1 MTQIYM
7 RELNGSTNRKDTE
20 DQKNLPQDG
29 AENFERDL
37 DESLA
42 FQIVEAFYFIDV
54 ANFDSAIH
62 NCNRV
67 LELDDANVP
76 ALRCLATA
84 HWLKGARDEA
94 LDVFERAL
102 SLDGGKNPYLL
113 RSFSVSSGLSGDH
126 DRALA
131 LMTAAT
137 EVSPLNPLAWRARGI
152 MSYLYSG
159 DRDSCLDFLSKAYE
173 LSGGIDME
181 AMRFK
186 GQVLME
192 HGRFSEALS
201 TLRLA
206 LHVAPGDPMTLASMA
221 TCIAAI
227 QDKDMASVRF
237 PPNYVLK
244 LQLMDDLTLFEF
256 CEDPEELFEAAIFP
270 NLVATVSE
278 NQARKFTNYVRSDGA
293 SMKGGWGSIKAMQK
307 AGQKQQSDVSNSVDA
322 PPDILFRY
330 GLYCLHRGIQ
340 LHSKEYTSKAKNL
353 FMR

>member
-7 RELNGSTNRKDTE
+7 REMNGDANRDSNDDRNST
-20 DQKNLPQDG
+20 QDG
-29 AENFERDL
+29 PENFERDL

-42 FQIVEAFYFIDV
+42 FQTVEAFYFVDV
-54 ANFDSAIH
+54 ENFESAIH

-67 LELDDANVP
+67 LELDGANVP
-76 ALRCLATA
+76 ALRCLAVA
-84 HWLKGARDEA
+84 YWLKGSRSEA

-113 RSFSVSSGLSGDH
+113 RSFSVALGLSGDH

-137 EVSPLNPLAWRARGI
+137 DSGPLNPLAWRARGM

-159 DRDSCLDFLSKAYE
+159 DRSACLDHLSKAYE

-181 AMRFK
+181 AMRFQ

-192 HGRFSEALS
+192 LGRFSEALD

-206 LHVAPGDPMTLASMA
+206 LHITPGDPMTLASMA
-221 TCIAAI
+221 TCLAAI
-227 QDKDMASVRF
+227 QDKDMASVKF
-237 PPNYVLK
+237 PPNYALK
-244 LQLMDDLTLFEF
+244 LQLMDDLTMLES
-256 CEDPEELFEAAIFP
+256 CEDSEELFEAAIFP
-270 NLVATVSE
+270 NLVSTVTE
-278 NQARKFTNYVRSDGA
+278 NQARKFTNYVRSDSG
-293 SMKGGWGSIKAMQK
+293 SLKSGWGSIKAMQT
-307 AGQKQQSDVSNSVDA
+307 AGQKQQSDASNTIDA
-322 PPDILFRY
+322 SPDVLYRY
-330 GLYCLHRGIQ
+330 GMYCLHRGIQ
-340 LHSKEYTSKAKNL
+340 LQSKEYTSKAKNL